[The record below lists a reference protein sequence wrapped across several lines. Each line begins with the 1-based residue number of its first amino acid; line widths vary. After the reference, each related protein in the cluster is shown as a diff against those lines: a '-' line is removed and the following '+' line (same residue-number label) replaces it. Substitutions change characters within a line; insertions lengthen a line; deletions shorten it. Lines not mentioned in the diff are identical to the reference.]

1 MLDFLR
7 EEHIDEGIIQGILE
21 FRNKYGTGNSYSDK
35 TPRYVYYGK
44 EIWEQAAQALLCGK
58 NLLLAGA
65 KATGKNM
72 LAENLA
78 EVFGRPSWNVSFH
91 INMDASYMIG
101 ADTFREGQ
109 VVFRPGPVYESAAQ
123 GGFCILDEI
132 NMARNEALAVLHSVL
147 DFRRVINVPGYS
159 RISVHEAARFIA
171 TMNYGYAGT
180 RDLNEALTS
189 RFMVINMPEIPAVSW
204 IFGDF

>member
-21 FRNKYGTGNSYSDK
+21 FRNKYGTGESYNNK
-35 TPRYVYYGK
+35 PPRYVYYGK

-78 EVFGRPSWNVSFH
+78 EVFGRSSWNVSFH

-101 ADTFREGQ
+101 TDTFREGQ
-109 VVFRPGPVYESAAQ
+109 VVFRPDRYMKAPLRGA
-123 GGFCILDEI
+123 
-132 NMARNEALAVLHSVL
+132 SVSWMRSTWPETRL
-147 DFRRVINVPGYS
+147 WLYS
-159 RISVHEAARFIA
+159 
-171 TMNYGYAGT
+171 T
-180 RDLNEALTS
+180 L
-189 RFMVINMPEIPAVSW
+189 SW
-204 IFGDF
+204 IFAG

>member
-1 MLDFLR
+1 MLNFLR
-7 EEHIDEGIIQGILE
+7 EEHIDEGIVQGILE
-21 FRNKYGTGNSYSDK
+21 FRNKYGTGNSYSGK

-78 EVFGRPSWNVSFH
+78 EAFGRPSWNVSFH

-101 ADTFREGQ
+101 TDTFREGQ

-132 NMARNEALAVLHSVL
+132 NMARNEALAVLH
-147 DFRRVINVPGYS
+147 PG
-159 RISVHEAARFIA
+159 
-171 TMNYGYAGT
+171 
-180 RDLNEALTS
+180 L
-189 RFMVINMPEIPAVSW
+189 PP
-204 IFGDF
+204 GDQCPRLQPYFCS